1 MLLDGF
7 VIKGNVV
14 ERASMKGASVT
25 EPLLKKH
32 FLTIFVSILVHL
44 ILVLLLFFAT
54 EIHPPKKVKITKKAI
69 KSYLYKIPAKAN
81 IIKPIV
87 AKAEVIQNSKPEK
100 VKVAK
105 ATTKTVAKAITK
117 TVAKPVKNKSQSPNI
132 QKDPVNQA
140 APVVKSVAK
149 PIVKPLA
156 SSKATLINKEP
167 VKKSYSSYQQL
178 KNLRSSLNKKM
189 RNDSFSDLQQFRSP
203 SVMTGN
209 QIPVPHSNQQLTR
222 EEKRKK
228 TTKRM
233 SNDISI
239 TKHANGTCT
248 ITREQFLGSPVEAS
262 TSGFFCGESKFDK
275 SFREHMKKVQDKI
288 NPNR

>member
-81 IIKPIV
+81 VIKPIV

-100 VKVAK
+100 VNVP
-105 ATTKTVAKAITK
+105 KTQL
-117 TVAKPVKNKSQSPNI
+117 KSQL
-132 QKDPVNQA
+132 
-140 APVVKSVAK
+140 K
-149 PIVKPLA
+149 P
-156 SSKATLINKEP
+156 
-167 VKKSYSSYQQL
+167 
-178 KNLRSSLNKKM
+178 
-189 RNDSFSDLQQFRSP
+189 
-203 SVMTGN
+203 
-209 QIPVPHSNQQLTR
+209 
-222 EEKRKK
+222 
-228 TTKRM
+228 
-233 SNDISI
+233 
-239 TKHANGTCT
+239 
-248 ITREQFLGSPVEAS
+248 
-262 TSGFFCGESKFDK
+262 
-275 SFREHMKKVQDKI
+275 
-288 NPNR
+288 

>member
-1 MLLDGF
+1 LLLDGF

-32 FLTIFVSILVHL
+32 FLTIFVSLLVHL
-44 ILVLLLFFAT
+44 ILALLLFFAT
-54 EIHPPKKVKITKKAI
+54 EIQPPKKVEITKKAI
-69 KSYLYKIPAKAN
+69 KSYLYNMPAKAN
-81 IIKPIV
+81 VIKPIV
-87 AKAEVIQNSKPEK
+87 VKTDVIQNSKPKK
-100 VKVAK
+100 VNVPK
-105 ATTKTVAKAITK
+105 TSTKIAAK
-117 TVAKPVKNKSQSPNI
+117 TVAKPLKNKSQSPSI

-140 APVVKSVAK
+140 VPVVKSVAK

-156 SSKATLINKEP
+156 SSKAMLINKEP
-167 VKKSYSSYQQL
+167 VEKSYSSYQQL
-178 KNLRSSLNKKM
+178 KSLRSSLNKKM

-239 TKHANGTCT
+239 TKNDDGTC
-248 ITREQFLGSPVEAS
+248 IIEREQFLGSPIEGSVSA
-262 TSGFFCGESKFDK
+262 FACGESKFDK